1 MKRKIIISLIIII
14 STIVIKAQSFPPQV
28 GFEGADAIHKDNI
41 AFVDWANSITVNR
54 GHKDIAHTENGLV
67 NHGTESNAIGE
78 ANTAIIS
85 LGDGGEAIIA
95 FNHPIINGVGVDFA
109 IFENG
114 FLENENSELAFL
126 ELAFVEVSTDG
137 IEYVRFPTISE
148 SQTITQIGSFGFI
161 DARYI
166 HNFAGKYI
174 QDYGTP
180 FDLNDLSNLIN
191 GTTVDLNNIN
201 FIKIIDVVGT
211 INTTYATYDD
221 INNLVNDPYPTAFS
235 SGGFD
240 LNAVGVIHNT
250 TTASIKEILIG
261 EVNIYPNPVSNIL
274 NIKVSDMSD
283 LSVNI
288 FSLDGKL
295 LLSTNKTTISL
306 SQLNRGVYII
316 NIKNELGVYIHK
328 IIKN

>member
-1 MKRKIIISLIIII
+1 LKRNIIISLIIVI
-14 STIVIKAQSFPPQV
+14 STIVVKAQNFPPQV
-28 GFEGADAIHKDNI
+28 GYEGTEAIHKDNM
-41 AFVDWANSITVNR
+41 AFVDWANGITVNR
-54 GHKDIAHTENGLV
+54 GYKDIAHIGNGLV
-67 NHGTESNAIGE
+67 NHGTESNAIGQ
-78 ANTAIIS
+78 ANTNILS
-85 LGDGGEAIIA
+85 LGDGGEAIIT
-95 FNHPIINGVGVDFA
+95 FNHPVINGGGVDFA

-148 SQTITQIGSFGFI
+148 LQTTNQIGSFGFI

-201 FIKIIDVVGT
+201 FIKIIDVIGT
-211 INTTYATYDD
+211 INTTYATYDNS
-221 INNLVNDPYPTAFS
+221 NNLVNDPYPTAFN

-240 LNAVGVIHNT
+240 LNAVGIIHNT
-250 TTASIKEILIG
+250 TTASIKKILIG

-288 FSLDGKL
+288 FSLDGKK

-306 SQLNRGVYII
+306 SHLNKGVYVI
-316 NIKNELGVYIHK
+316 NIKNKLGVYIRK
-328 IIKN
+328 IIKK